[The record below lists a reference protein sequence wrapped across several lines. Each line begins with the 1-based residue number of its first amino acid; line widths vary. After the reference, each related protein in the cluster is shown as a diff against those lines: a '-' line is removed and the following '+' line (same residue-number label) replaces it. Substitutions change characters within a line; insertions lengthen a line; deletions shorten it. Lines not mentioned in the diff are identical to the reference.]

1 MHREIILVVFILIK
15 TSSTLREKD
24 MPSHQQPNRL
34 HRFCKGIIAKD
45 SSIRFAGIA
54 NQMGNLIEAAYRE
67 GLQPLMDRQETEHYT
82 IQTVLRASTR
92 ETFESKIGKQRYA
105 IAVYEKLI
113 RATVPI
119 ILIGHQD
126 VKDEKQKKQ
135 QQQQQK
141 EQDFKWFYLLVSF
154 DSGSDVISI
163 VENKILP
170 LIEEFRNDSLVP

>member
-1 MHREIILVVFILIK
+1 
-15 TSSTLREKD
+15 
-24 MPSHQQPNRL
+24 MPSDQNPNRL
-34 HRFCKGIIAKD
+34 HRFCKGIVAKD

-54 NQMGNLIEAAYRE
+54 NQMGKLVEAVYRE

-92 ETFESKIGKQRYA
+92 GTFENKIGKQRYA

-119 ILIGHQD
+119 IMKGHHD
-126 VKDEKQKKQ
+126 NKDEKQKKQ
-135 QQQQQK
+135 QDLK
-141 EQDFKWFYLLVSF
+141 LFYLLVSF
-154 DSGSDVISI
+154 DLGSDVISI

-170 LIEEFRNDSLVP
+170 QVEQFAKDSLVA

>member
-1 MHREIILVVFILIK
+1 
-15 TSSTLREKD
+15 
-24 MPSHQQPNRL
+24 MPSDQNPNRL
-34 HRFCKGIIAKD
+34 HRFCKGIVAKD

-54 NQMGNLIEAAYRE
+54 NQMGKLVEAVYRE

-92 ETFESKIGKQRYA
+92 GTFENKIGKQRYA

-119 ILIGHQD
+119 IMKGHHD
-126 VKDEKQKKQ
+126 NKDEMQRKQ
-135 QQQQQK
+135 
-141 EQDFKWFYLLVSF
+141 QDFKLFYLLVSF
-154 DSGSDVISI
+154 DLGSDVISI

-170 LIEEFRNDSLVP
+170 QVEQFAKDSLVA

>member
-1 MHREIILVVFILIK
+1 
-15 TSSTLREKD
+15 
-24 MPSHQQPNRL
+24 MPSNQQPNRL
-34 HRFCKGIIAKD
+34 YRLCKGVIAKD

-92 ETFESKIGKQRYA
+92 ETFENKIGKQRYA

-119 ILIGHQD
+119 IIISHQD
-126 VKDEKQKKQ
+126 DKNEKQKKQ
-135 QQQQQK
+135 QQEK
-141 EQDFKWFYLLVSF
+141 QDFKWFYLLVSF
-154 DSGSDVISI
+154 DLGSDVISI
-163 VENKILP
+163 VEDKILP
-170 LIEEFRNDSLVP
+170 LIKQFQRDSLVA

>member
-1 MHREIILVVFILIK
+1 
-15 TSSTLREKD
+15 
-24 MPSHQQPNRL
+24 MPSDQNPNRL
-34 HRFCKGIIAKD
+34 HRFCKGIVAKD

-54 NQMGNLIEAAYRE
+54 NQMGKLVEAVYRE

-92 ETFESKIGKQRYA
+92 GTFENKIGKQRYA

-119 ILIGHQD
+119 IMKGHHD
-126 VKDEKQKKQ
+126 NKDENQRKQ
-135 QQQQQK
+135 
-141 EQDFKWFYLLVSF
+141 QDFKLFYLLVSF
-154 DSGSDVISI
+154 DLGSDVISI

-170 LIEEFRNDSLVP
+170 QVEQFAKDSLVA

>member
-1 MHREIILVVFILIK
+1 
-15 TSSTLREKD
+15 
-24 MPSHQQPNRL
+24 MPSDQNPNRL
-34 HRFCKGIIAKD
+34 HRFCKDIVAKD

-54 NQMGNLIEAAYRE
+54 NQMGKLVEAVYRE

-92 ETFESKIGKQRYA
+92 GTFENKIGKQRYA

-119 ILIGHQD
+119 IMKAHHD
-126 VKDEKQKKQ
+126 NKDEEQKKQ
-135 QQQQQK
+135 QEEQ
-141 EQDFKWFYLLVSF
+141 QDFKLFYLLVSF
-154 DSGSDVISI
+154 DLGSDVISI

-170 LIEEFRNDSLVP
+170 HAEQFVKDSRDI

>member
-1 MHREIILVVFILIK
+1 
-15 TSSTLREKD
+15 
-24 MPSHQQPNRL
+24 MPSDQQPNRL
-34 HRFCKGIIAKD
+34 HRLCKGVIAKD

-92 ETFESKIGKQRYA
+92 ETFENKIGKQRYA

-119 ILIGHQD
+119 VIIGHQD
-126 VKDEKQKKQ
+126 DKDEKQKKQ
-135 QQQQQK
+135 QQEK
-141 EQDFKWFYLLVSF
+141 QDFKWFYLLVSF
-154 DSGSDVISI
+154 DLGSDVISI
-163 VENKILP
+163 VEDKILP
-170 LIEEFRNDSLVP
+170 LIEQFQRDSLVA